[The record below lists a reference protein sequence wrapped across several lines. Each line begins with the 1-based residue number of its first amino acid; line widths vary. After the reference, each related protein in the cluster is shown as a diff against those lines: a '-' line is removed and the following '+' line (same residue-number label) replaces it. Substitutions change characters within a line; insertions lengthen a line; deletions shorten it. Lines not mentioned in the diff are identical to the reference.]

1 MNVPAINVSVFAPE
15 LVLLLSIGVVLIA
28 DIFLG
33 EKSRTTTYFLA
44 LVATVVTGAA
54 VWAKLGEESVETF
67 GGMFISDPMSVL
79 LKLFAC
85 LAAFTAFVYSR
96 QYAADRG
103 LMRGEFYVL
112 GLASLLGQLVMISSH
127 NLLVIY
133 LGLEL
138 MSLSLYAL
146 VALRRDSVQA
156 TEAAMKYFVL
166 GALASGFLLYG
177 ISMVYG
183 GTGSLDIAE
192 IGRAA
197 ASDQINETVL
207 VFGAVFLVAGIAFKL
222 SAAPFHMWAPD
233 VYEGSP
239 TAVTLLIA
247 GGPKLAAF
255 AMTMRLLVDGLI
267 PFAPDWQQ
275 MMGVLAVVSLAVGNL
290 TAIAQT
296 NIKRM
301 LAYSAIGQIGF
312 MLLGF
317 MSGVTVGGTPEA
329 AVSAYS
335 ASMYYVIVYVLT
347 TLGTFGV
354 LMLLSRKDGDAGFDC
369 IEIDDLKGLNRRSP
383 WMAFVMLLLMFSLAG
398 IPPTVGFYAKLAV
411 LEAAIGAG
419 HLYTAIFAVMFS
431 LVAAYYYLRVV
442 KVMYFD
448 EPTHSTPITAPA
460 DANVVLAINGALV
473 LLLGLFGDS
482 LMVACLNSIKLA
494 IPG

>member
-15 LVLLLSIGVVLIA
+15 LALMLSIGIILIA
-28 DIFLG
+28 DLFVP
-33 EKSRTTTYFLA
+33 EKSRTITYALA
-44 LVATVVTGAA
+44 LLAA
-54 VWAKLGEESVETF
+54 VIAGALAATGIGAETATTF
-67 GGMFISDPMSVL
+67 GGMFISDPMSSL
-79 LKLFAC
+79 LKVFAS
-85 LAAFTAFVYSR
+85 LATFTAFIYSR

-103 LMRGEFYVL
+103 FMKGEFYVL
-112 GLASLLGQLVMISSH
+112 GLASLLGQMVMISSH

-138 MSLSLYAL
+138 MSLALYAL

-177 ISMVYG
+177 ISMIYG
-183 GTGSLDIAE
+183 GAGSLDLAE
-192 IGRAA
+192 IASAA
-197 ASDQINETVL
+197 ASDQINEVVM

-255 AMTMRLLVDGLI
+255 AMIMRLLVDGLV

-275 MMGVLAVVSLAVGNL
+275 MIGVLAVVSLAVGNL

-317 MSGVTVGGTPEA
+317 MSGVVVGATPES
-329 AVSAYS
+329 VISAYS
-335 ASMYYVIVYVLT
+335 ASMYYAIVYVIT
-347 TLGTFGV
+347 TLGSFGV
-354 LMLLSRKDGDAGFDC
+354 LMLLARKDGDAGFDC
-369 IEIDDLKGLNRRSP
+369 VQIDDLKGLNRRSP

-411 LEAAIGAG
+411 LEAAIAAD
-419 HLYTAIFAVMFS
+419 HLYVAIFAVMFS
-431 LVAAYYYLRVV
+431 LVGAFYYLRVV

-448 EPTHSTPITAPA
+448 EPTHNTPIQAPA
-460 DANVVLAINGALV
+460 DASLALALNGALI
-473 LLLGLFGDS
+473 LLLGLFGDG
-482 LMVACLNSIKLA
+482 LMLACLHSIKLA

>member
-1 MNVPAINVSVFAPE
+1 MNVPAINVSVFGPE
-15 LVLLLSIGVVLIA
+15 LALLLSIGVVLIA
-28 DIFLG
+28 DLFVSDKQRSI
-33 EKSRTTTYFLA
+33 TYFLTLA
-44 LVATVVTGAA
+44 SVVVVGVLNWSRFGA
-54 VWAKLGEESVETF
+54 ESAETF
-67 GGMFISDPMSVL
+67 GGMFISDPMSTV

-85 LAAFTAFVYSR
+85 LASLVTFVYSR
-96 QYAADRG
+96 QYTADRG

-112 GLASLLGQLVMISSH
+112 GLGSLLGQMVMISSH

-138 MSLSLYAL
+138 MSLALYAL
-146 VALRRDSVQA
+146 VALQRDSVQA

-177 ISMVYG
+177 ISMIYG
-183 GTGSLDIAE
+183 GTGSLDLAE

-197 ASDQINETVL
+197 ASDQVNETVI
-207 VFGAVFLVAGIAFKL
+207 VFGTVFLVAGIAFKL

-233 VYEGSP
+233 VYQGSP

-255 AMTMRLLVDGLI
+255 AMIMRLLVDGLL

-275 MMGVLAVVSLAVGNL
+275 MFGVLAVVSLAIGNL

-317 MSGVTVGGTPEA
+317 MSGVSVGGTPEA

-335 ASMYYVIVYVLT
+335 ASMYYSIVYVMT

-369 IEIDDLKGLNRRSP
+369 VEIDDLKGLNRRSP
-383 WMAFVMLLLMFSLAG
+383 WMAFVMLLLMFSLTG

-419 HLYTAIFAVMFS
+419 HLYVAIFAVLFS
-431 LVAAYYYLRVV
+431 LVGAFYYLRVV

-448 EPTHSTPITAPA
+448 EPTHSTPIVAPA
-460 DANVVLAINGALV
+460 DANIALAVNGAMV
-473 LLLGLFGDS
+473 LLLGFFGDG
-482 LMVACLNSIKLA
+482 LMMLCLNSIKLA